1 MVQKNT
7 LSPDVLEQR
16 VSKFLQKEIANF
28 NKYIFFIRH
37 YKNRWNDRLIV
48 YYSKINNIILT
59 YLF

>member
-28 NKYIFFIRH
+28 NKCIFFIKD
-37 YKNRWNDRLIV
+37 YKNR
-48 YYSKINNIILT
+48 
-59 YLF
+59 